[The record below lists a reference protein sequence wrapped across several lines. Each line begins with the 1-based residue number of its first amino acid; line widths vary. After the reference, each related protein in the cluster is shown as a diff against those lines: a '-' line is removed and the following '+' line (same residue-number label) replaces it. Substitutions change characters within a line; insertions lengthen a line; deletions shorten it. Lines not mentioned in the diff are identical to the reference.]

1 MNTTSSSAQASSW
14 VRSPQLRLLIIATL
28 VTLGLAL
35 WYLLRYALDGD
46 SDVRWVPPA
55 KACDLAQGPCSA
67 PLGDDRRLTF
77 AMQTDGRVRAL
88 ESLPLMVYL
97 EGGAATAAVVLFEGL
112 DMDMGL
118 HRFPLTADGGV
129 FRGEGQVALCTED
142 VMDWRARVVV
152 DTPQGRVGSWFDF
165 QVVKSPQ

>member
-1 MNTTSSSAQASSW
+1 M
-14 VRSPQLRLLIIATL
+14 RSPQLRLLIIATL

-46 SDVRWVPPA
+46 SDVHWVPPA
-55 KACDLAQGPCSA
+55 GACDLAQGPCSA
-67 PLGDDRRLTF
+67 PLGDGRQLTF
-77 AMQTDGRVRAL
+77 GMRSEGPVRAL
-88 ESLPLMVYL
+88 ELLPLVVHL
-97 EGGAATAAVVLFEGL
+97 DGGAATAAMVRFEGL

-118 HRFPLTADGGV
+118 HRFPLAADGEV

-142 VMDWRARVVV
+142 VMEWRARVVV

-165 QVVKSPQ
+165 QVVKSG